1 MIAGSSGLCAG
12 YDYFFIKSLSAFIRV
27 HPRPMKSFVVGSFS
41 LIKSVFICVYLCP
54 IRSFYFLRSFRLRR
68 LGDERGV
75 ALVLTLLILTLL
87 VVTGLEMNRAVRVEA
102 TLAENFRDLT
112 QASCIAQSGV
122 EIARAL
128 IQDDDP
134 SYDGPDERWAQFEIL
149 AVHSARFFPE
159 GYFSGRIL
167 DENSKFNPN
176 GMVDANGNLNLKKK
190 EQMERLL
197 LLLAHPADWTD
208 ALLDWLDADDQPRPR
223 GAEKEFYLSKKNPH
237 LPKNGPLDS
246 LDELLLIKGVTPS
259 MLYGEEG
266 KEGLLNYLTVQSNGR
281 ININTASLP
290 VLMSLSP
297 KIDQAMAR
305 TVLTYR
311 MEKPFRKMEDLR
323 SLPGWEAVYPSISS
337 EITVGSTY
345 FSAEV
350 LGIYRDARATL
361 QAVIRRE
368 GRKTRVL
375 SWKAG

>member
-1 MIAGSSGLCAG
+1 MTGGKTGKIE
-12 YDYFFIKSLSAFIRV
+12 DQ
-27 HPRPMKSFVVGSFS
+27 
-41 LIKSVFICVYLCP
+41 
-54 IRSFYFLRSFRLRR
+54 
-68 LGDERGV
+68 RGV

-149 AVHSARFFPE
+149 AAHSARFFPE

-176 GMVDANGNLNLKKK
+176 GVVDPYGNLNLKKK
-190 EQMERLL
+190 EQMERLFL
-197 LLLAHPADWTD
+197 LLGHPTDWTD

-259 MLYGEEG
+259 LLYGEEG
-266 KEGLLNYLTVQSNGR
+266 KEGLLNYLTVQSDGR

-297 KIDQAMAR
+297 KIDQAMAKA
-305 TVLTYR
+305 VLTYR

-323 SLPGWEAVYPSISS
+323 ALPGWETVYPSISS
-337 EITVGSTY
+337 EITVGSSF
-345 FSAEV
+345 FSVEV
-350 LGIYRDARATL
+350 LGIYREARATS

>member
-1 MIAGSSGLCAG
+1 MTGRKAGK
-12 YDYFFIKSLSAFIRV
+12 I
-27 HPRPMKSFVVGSFS
+27 
-41 LIKSVFICVYLCP
+41 
-54 IRSFYFLRSFRLRR
+54 
-68 LGDERGV
+68 GDQRGV

-112 QASCIAQSGV
+112 QASCIAQSAV

-134 SYDGPDERWAQFEIL
+134 SYDGPDERWAQFETL
-149 AVHSARFFPE
+149 AALSPRFFPE
-159 GYFSGRIL
+159 GHFTGRIF

-176 GMVDANGNLNLKKK
+176 GVVDSYGNLNLKKK
-190 EQMERLL
+190 DQMERLL
-197 LLLAHPADWTD
+197 LLLGHPTDWTE

-246 LDELLLIKGVTPS
+246 LDELLLIRGVNPS
-259 MLYGEEG
+259 LLYGEEG
-266 KEGLLNYLTVQSNGR
+266 KEGLIDYLTVRSDGR
-281 ININTASLP
+281 ININTAGLP
-290 VLMSLSP
+290 VLMSLSS
-297 KIDQAMAR
+297 KIDRAMAQA
-305 TVLTYR
+305 VLAYR
-311 MEKPFRKMEDLR
+311 MEKPFRKPEDLR

-337 EITVGSTY
+337 EITVGSAY
-345 FSAEV
+345 FSVEV
-350 LGIYRDARATL
+350 LGIYRDARATV

>member
-1 MIAGSSGLCAG
+1 MIGRGAG
-12 YDYFFIKSLSAFIRV
+12 KIR
-27 HPRPMKSFVVGSFS
+27 
-41 LIKSVFICVYLCP
+41 
-54 IRSFYFLRSFRLRR
+54 
-68 LGDERGV
+68 DQRGV

-134 SYDGPDERWAQFEIL
+134 SYDGPDERWAQFETL
-149 AVHSARFFPE
+149 AVLSPRFFPE
-159 GYFSGRIL
+159 GHFAGRIL

-176 GMVDANGNLNLKKK
+176 GVLERNQNPNGKKK
-190 EQMERLL
+190 DQLERLL
-197 LLLAHPADWTD
+197 LLLGHRADWTD
-208 ALLDWLDADDQPRPR
+208 ALLDWLDTDDQPRPR
-223 GAEKEFYLSKKNPH
+223 GAEKEFYLAKKNPH
-237 LPKNGPLDS
+237 LPKNGILDS
-246 LDELLLIKGVTPS
+246 LEELLLIRGVDS
-259 MLYGEEG
+259 SVLYGGDG
-266 KEGLLNYLTVQSNGR
+266 KEGIIDYLTVQSDGR
-281 ININTASLP
+281 ININTAGLP

-297 KIDQAMAR
+297 QIDRSMAQA
-305 TVLTYR
+305 VLAYR
-311 MEKPFRKMEDLR
+311 LEKPFRKPEDLR

-337 EITVGSTY
+337 EITVGSTF
-345 FSAEV
+345 FSVEV
-350 LGIYRDARATL
+350 LGLYRDARATV